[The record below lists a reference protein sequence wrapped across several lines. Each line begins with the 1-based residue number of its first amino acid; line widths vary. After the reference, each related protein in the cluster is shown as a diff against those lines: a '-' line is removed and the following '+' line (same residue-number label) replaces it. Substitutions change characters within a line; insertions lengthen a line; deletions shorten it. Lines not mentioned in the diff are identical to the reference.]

1 MRDGYYIQGQGAV
14 IFFDVTSRVTYK
26 NVPNWHKD
34 LVRVCGEIP
43 MVLVGNKVDVKVNIF
58 HYLWLIVLILNLLKD
73 RKVLPKHI
81 TFHRKKNLQY
91 YDLSAKSNYN
101 IEKPFLYLTRR
112 LLGDSEVHFVEQP
125 AVAPPEIVLDPELV
139 KKQEQAWAEAAA
151 TPLMDEEDN
160 DL

>member
-1 MRDGYYIQGQGAV
+1 M
-14 IFFDVTSRVTYK
+14 
-26 NVPNWHKD
+26 
-34 LVRVCGEIP
+34 
-43 MVLVGNKVDVKVNIF
+43 
-58 HYLWLIVLILNLLKD
+58 NLLKD